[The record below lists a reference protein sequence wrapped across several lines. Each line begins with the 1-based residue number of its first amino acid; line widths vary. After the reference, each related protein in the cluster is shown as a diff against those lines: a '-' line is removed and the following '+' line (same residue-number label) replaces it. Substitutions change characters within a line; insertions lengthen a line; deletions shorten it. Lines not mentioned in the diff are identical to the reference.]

1 MAGRGPKII
10 LQGIVNIAATHKCY
24 TIIKYPFQF
33 LLHAVR
39 DAHVNPPHTT
49 LY

>member
-24 TIIKYPFQF
+24 TIIKYPFPVST
-33 LLHAVR
+33 ACGEGCTR
-39 DAHVNPPHTT
+39 
-49 LY
+49 